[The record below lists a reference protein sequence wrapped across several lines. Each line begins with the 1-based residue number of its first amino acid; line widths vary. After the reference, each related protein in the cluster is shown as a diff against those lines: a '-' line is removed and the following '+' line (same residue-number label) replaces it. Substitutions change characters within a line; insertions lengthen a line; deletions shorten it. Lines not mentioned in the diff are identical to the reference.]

1 MRWLAVYCLIG
12 LVVHGPVIVANVLSS
27 EEELGTVVIVRTLLV
42 GALLWPWFTFVNIKR
57 IVSAYRDLR

>member
-27 EEELGTVVIVRTLLV
+27 EEELGAVVIARTLLV
-42 GALLWPWFTFVNIKR
+42 GAVLWPVFVTMNVAR
-57 IVSAYRDLR
+57 ILSVYRKPR

>member
-27 EEELGTVVIVRTLLV
+27 EEELGTVHITRTLLV
-42 GALLWPWFTFVNIKR
+42 GAVLWPWFAYLNVRR
-57 IVSAYRDLR
+57 IISSYRDSR